1 MKSYVAV
8 GVCAPN
14 TGNVHKLM
22 PLKKNASENRRE
34 QTEALSQ
41 EISQFE
47 VKLVKTKSEQE
58 DSIKFI
64 DNTSDKIREEST
76 ELRNKIVKHVDALL
90 QDHLSDLVRNVKE
103 QKEGL
108 SSFKDA
114 VSDRQLLVVQ

>member
-76 ELRNKIVKHVDALL
+76 ELRNKIVKHVDALP